1 MNSYK
6 MIQITNNNV
15 GAVAADGYM
24 PFGAVTRKIANG
36 QSCPTPFYV
45 TTSGADIIELTEPGY
60 YRVTYNASVIAG
72 TAGIVSLT
80 LVAGGN
86 EVYTASAT
94 AASGDTVN
102 LTLPYEVR
110 VFTNCDS
117 VPTNCPLAVQIELGD
132 VAITGGTANI
142 IIEKVY

>member
-6 MIQITNNNV
+6 MIQMTNNNV
-15 GAVAADGYM
+15 GAVAANGYM
-24 PFGAVTRKIANG
+24 PFGVVTRKIANG
-36 QSCPTPFYV
+36 QNCPTPFYV

-60 YRVTYNASVIAG
+60 YRVTYSASVIAG
-72 TAGIVSLT
+72 AAGIIGLT
-80 LVAGGN
+80 LVTEGN
-86 EVYTASAT
+86 DVYTVSET
-94 AASGDTVN
+94 AAAGDTVN

-117 VPTNCPLAVQIELGD
+117 VPTNCPLAVQIQLGD
-132 VAITGGTANI
+132 AAITGGTANI